1 MDKENKYSIISSLK
15 KYVLEIKKA
24 DNEIFDILLSEIKS
38 YIAEIDILKEE
49 FNKKLQQYYSYSET
63 EEYNKYIDEFY
74 KLLLWKCEKEKN
86 IEYDFMRFKCPSETE
101 GSLKPF
107 YPIVS
112 GFLWNLLSPQIQEDI
127 INKHLGILDFYMA
140 IVTNLFRND
149 KEAIFFRLAECKS
162 RINTDS
168 LDFYIF
174 ANEECFNKTS
184 MPEFCYTLWRVAA
197 IKVLENLIDFMTSIN
212 TKAKSTKKSNLFT
225 DRENELIGYIE
236 QGFSTYKELEQ
247 KMSLSPRGIKQ
258 HLENINNKLA
268 SKGTGIKALKTT
280 LRNRR

>member
-15 KYVLEIKKA
+15 KYILEIKKV
-24 DNEIFDILLSEIKS
+24 DNETFEILLSEIKS
-38 YIAEIDILKEE
+38 YIAGIDNLKEY
-49 FNKKLQQYYSYSET
+49 FNQKLQQYYSYSET

-74 KLLLWKCEKEKN
+74 NILLWKCEKEKN
-86 IEYDFMRFKCPSETE
+86 TEYDIMRFKCPSATE

-149 KEAIFFRLAECKS
+149 KEAILSRLAECKS

-174 ANEECFNKTS
+174 ASEECFDKTS

-225 DRENELIGYIE
+225 DRENELIGYFE

-247 KMSLSPRGIKQ
+247 KMSLSQRGIKQ

>member
-15 KYVLEIKKA
+15 KYILEIKKV
-24 DNEIFDILLSEIKS
+24 DNETFEILLSEIKS
-38 YIAEIDILKEE
+38 YIAGIDNLKEY
-49 FNKKLQQYYSYSET
+49 FNQKLQQYYSYSET

-74 KLLLWKCEKEKN
+74 NILLWKCEKEKN
-86 IEYDFMRFKCPSETE
+86 TEYDIMRLKCPNETE

-112 GFLWNLLSPQIQEDI
+112 VFLWNLLDKNTQEYV
-127 INKHLGILDFYMA
+127 INKHFGILDFYMA
-140 IVTNLFRND
+140 IVANLFCDD
-149 KEAIFFRLAECKS
+149 KEAIFFRLAECKT
-162 RINTDS
+162 RINTDN

-174 ANEECFNKTS
+174 ASEECFDKTS

-197 IKVLENLIDFMTSIN
+197 VKVLDNLIDFMISIN
-212 TKAKSTKKSNLFT
+212 TEDKPTKKNNLLT
-225 DRENELIGYIE
+225 DRENELIGYLE

-247 KMSLSPRGIKQ
+247 QMGLSQRGIKQ
-258 HLENINNKLA
+258 HLVNINNKLA
-268 SKGTGIKALKTT
+268 SKGTGIKALKET